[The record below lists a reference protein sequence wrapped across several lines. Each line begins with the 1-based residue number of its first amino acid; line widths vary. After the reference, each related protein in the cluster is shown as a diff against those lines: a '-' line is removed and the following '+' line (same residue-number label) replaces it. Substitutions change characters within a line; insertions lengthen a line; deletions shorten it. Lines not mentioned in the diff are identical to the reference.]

1 MALSQRKFRAKL
13 YDYVDAGTLGEVA
26 STYELVTSGDSDDA
40 WWASKANPTGR
51 ETTLGMQ
58 AEHSFDAVLG
68 FAAEAPVTEDGA
80 VVIEDVEYL
89 VRAILPRDY
98 GRDDVQV
105 LAERAA
111 NVLTRYSYT
120 TMAADDTTVSAT
132 APEGGPDPA
141 DEIVTVSRTGT
152 GSVVLAGPVAAIAY
166 SGAPGQTWLSS
177 VRAGSDPT
185 FTFTLSFT
193 VGVLV
198 AGVYTAT
205 VTITDAN
212 APHST
217 LTLTVTLTIT

>member
-1 MALSQRKFRAKL
+1 MALSQRKFRATL
-13 YDYVDAGTLGEVA
+13 YDYVDAGTGGEVD
-26 STYELVTSGDSDDA
+26 STYELVTSGDDDDA

-58 AEHSFDAVLG
+58 AEQRFDAVLG

-80 VVIEDVEYL
+80 VVIESVEYL

-98 GRDDVQV
+98 GRDDIQV

-111 NVLTRYSYT
+111 NVLALRQYT
-120 TMAADDTTVSAT
+120 TMAASETAVAAT
-132 APEGGPDPA
+132 AAEGGPNPD
-141 DEIVTVSRTGT
+141 DEIITVSRTGT

-166 SGAPGQTWLSS
+166 SGAPGQSWLSALRS
-177 VRAGSDPT
+177 GSDPAY
-185 FTFTLSFT
+185 TFTLSFT
-193 VGVLV
+193 VGALV

-205 VTITDAN
+205 VTITDSA

-217 LTLTVTLTIT
+217 ITVTVTLTVT